1 MIDATATTG
10 SPAPGSSG
18 PGSPRRTG
26 GAAPLPMPARS
37 EERWLLIAI
46 VVSLLLHSGVMLA
59 VRHRNLGTV
68 DPSYLA
74 EPTAVYRMQRAPR
87 DVIVDEPLAADAPT
101 DTAADQ
107 TPDKTVTPPER
118 PPLVAAGEQAL
129 AAVNLDASP
138 ATAKQEDVFQKPE
151 ESPPLVEITKPGY
164 TPPKIDLP
172 DTARSSPAVAQ
183 AMTSRF
189 IPSTDGGSTAPG
201 AAGVSRSAADAARS
215 LDALAGDVAS
225 LGAAGGVTGA
235 LSRAAMT
242 SPVPGSPGSS
252 GVPGNP
258 GTPGNGATSP
268 ATHLPLPTP
277 VPDALASDKAP
288 KPEILDD
295 DFDYVVTLLEP
306 TPTTPGAPGEDGYA
320 RIDVTPKRS
329 LRKLKTMPKDVVY
342 LIDTSGSV
350 PPEWVQQAV
359 RGVRDS
365 LASLNPGDRFNIV
378 LFKDQ
383 PEFFSE
389 QAIQPADEATIARA
403 QAFLS
408 GARSGGNTD
417 VNRALSRLLVRDA
430 ANDRVYN
437 LVLIS
442 DGLPTRGVM
451 DTRGLINLI
460 TRDNDQTA
468 GIFCIGVGPRQN
480 RELLNFLAYRNKGFS
495 IFVDDANALANTIRD
510 TMSRLRY
517 PIMKDVAFEVAGLKR
532 GSVHPVNVPDI
543 YQGQTFQ
550 IFGRFAALDRFTMRL
565 AGHNGQTPFEFTFT
579 RDLKDAHR
587 GDRALATDWAFWRLH
602 HLYSEMIKTGDSPA
616 LRAAIEEMKTKYGLK
631 TLY

>member
-1 MIDATATTG
+1 MIDATPG
-10 SPAPGSSG
+10 RPA
-18 PGSPRRTG
+18 
-26 GAAPLPMPARS
+26 PMPARS

-87 DVIVDEPLAADAPT
+87 DVIVEESDAMDALP
-101 DTAADQ
+101 DRAADQ
-107 TPDKTVTPPER
+107 TPDQTVTPPET
-118 PPLVAAGEQAL
+118 PPLAAAGEQAL
-129 AAVNLDASP
+129 AAMNLDVSP
-138 ATAKQEDVFQKPE
+138 ATAKQEDVFRKPE
-151 ESPPLVEITKPGY
+151 ESPPLVEITRPGY

-172 DTARSSPAVAQ
+172 DTAKSSPAVAQ
-183 AMTSRF
+183 AMASRF

-201 AAGVSRSAADAARS
+201 AAGVSRSATDAARS
-215 LDALAGDVAS
+215 LDALAGDVAT

-235 LSRAAMT
+235 LSRGAMT
-242 SPVPGSPGSS
+242 STVPGS
-252 GVPGNP
+252 GVP

-268 ATHLPLPTP
+268 TTHLPLPTP
-277 VPDALASDKAP
+277 IPDTLASDKAP

-295 DFDYVVTLLEP
+295 DFDYVVTLFDS
-306 TPTTPGAPGEDGYA
+306 GVAGEDGYA

-389 QAIQPADEATIARA
+389 QAIQPADEANISRA

-417 VNRALSRLLVRDA
+417 VNRALTRLLVRDA

-460 TRDNDQTA
+460 TRDNDQIA

-495 IFVDDANALANTIRD
+495 IFVDDPNTLANTIRD
-510 TMSRLRY
+510 TMSRLRF
-517 PIMKDVAFEVAGLKR
+517 PIMKDVGFEVAGLKR

-579 RDLKDAHR
+579 RDLKDANR

-602 HLYSEMIKTGDSPA
+602 HLYSEMIKTGDSPP

>member
-1 MIDATATTG
+1 M
-10 SPAPGSSG
+10 PG
-18 PGSPRRTG
+18 
-26 GAAPLPMPARS
+26 RS

-68 DPSYLA
+68 DPSYLT

-101 DTAADQ
+101 DTNADQ
-107 TPDKTVTPPER
+107 TPDKTVTPPEK

-129 AAVNLDASP
+129 AAMNPDASP
-138 ATAKQEDVFQKPE
+138 ATAKQEDVFQKPV
-151 ESPPLVEITKPGY
+151 ESPPLVEITRPGY

-172 DTARSSPAVAQ
+172 DAAKSSPTVAQ
-183 AMTSRF
+183 AMASRF

-201 AAGVSRSAADAARS
+201 AAGVSSAAADAARS
-215 LDALAGDVAS
+215 LDALAGDAAS
-225 LGAAGGVTGA
+225 LGTTGGITGA

-242 SPVPGSPGSS
+242 SPAPGSGIPGQ
-252 GVPGNP
+252 PGTS
-258 GTPGNGATSP
+258 GTPGNGTKSP
-268 ATHLPLPTP
+268 ATHLPLPP
-277 VPDALASDKAP
+277 PDALAADKAP

-295 DFDYVVTLLEP
+295 DFDYVVTLFEP
-306 TPTTPGAPGEDGYA
+306 GIAGEDGYA

-417 VNRALSRLLVRDA
+417 VNRALSRLLIRDA

-495 IFVDDANALANTIRD
+495 IFVDDANTLANTLRD

-579 RDLKDAHR
+579 RDLKDANR

-602 HLYSEMIKTGDSPA
+602 HLYSEMIKSGDSPS
-616 LRAAIEEMKTKYGLK
+616 LRAAIEEMKMKYGLK